1 MNRLLSLLILA
12 LFTTDPCVSANMKD
26 IWLSMPDSIIPYLD
40 KNLRLQFLDYESLH
54 VNTTVTNKLH
64 GESKLDTLT
73 SDFIRIQLSQSS
85 SIEIKRLPYAA
96 GDSILCVI
104 KTYGTDMKESQ
115 IAFYKQ
121 QWDTLPIRTD
131 FLHSH
136 SATSNNSHT
145 YANHAPIP
153 QEATMIWLSL
163 DVSSE
168 NLTIYQTDPI
178 GKEKADNST
187 KQQRIVKW
195 NLKTFN

>member
-12 LFTTDPCVSANMKD
+12 LFTTVPCISANMKD

-73 SDFIRIQLSQSS
+73 SDFIRVQLSQSS
-85 SIEIKRLPYAA
+85 SIEIKRLPYAT

-115 IAFYKQ
+115 IAFYNQ
-121 QWDTLPIRTD
+121 QWDMLPIQTD

-145 YANHAPIP
+145 YANPAPIP

-163 DVSSE
+163 DASSE

-178 GKEKADNST
+178 GKEKTDKSI
-187 KQQRIVKW
+187 KPQRIVKW